1 MHTTMTIKGQITLP
15 KPIRESLGL
24 QPGDG
29 IEFVAAEGGFLLRRQ
44 VNRGAIDKW
53 RGFLGHL
60 KGKRSDDIVDSMRGE
75 DR

>member
-15 KPIRESLGL
+15 KPIRDSLGL
-24 QPGDG
+24 QPGDR
-29 IEFVAAEGGFLLRRQ
+29 IEFAVAEGGFLLRRR

-53 RGFLGHL
+53 RGFLSHL
-60 KGKRSDDIVDSMRGE
+60 KGKRSDDIVNSMRGE

>member
-24 QPGDG
+24 QPGDR
-29 IEFVAAEGGFLLRRQ
+29 IEFAAAEGGFLLRRQ

-53 RGFLGHL
+53 RGFLTHL
-60 KGKRSDDIVDSMRGE
+60 KGKRSDDIVGSMRGK